1 MPPVVLTGF
10 QLFGNDVAVGDN
22 SPLKQSI
29 SITNFLTL
37 THAQNV
43 FSFEFSALSYA
54 SPERNRYRYRLEP
67 LENNWNE
74 TDSNRRFVSYT
85 TLAPGEYVF
94 RVQGSNNRGVW
105 NESGVSVRIR
115 ILPPWWGTWWFRTI
129 LAALIVAVLAALY
142 QLRLQ
147 QVTHQIN
154 IGVEARVNERTRIA
168 RDLHD
173 TLLQSFQGLVLR
185 FQAVDEMLSTRPME
199 AKKAMGSALDRAD
212 QAIIEGRDAITE
224 MRTSSLAGHDLPK
237 SMSALMT
244 HLSEEISAG
253 NGGPVSFRVRV
264 EGTPLTVRRLIQ
276 DEIYRIA
283 GSRCAIRSVM
293 RTPVISRRKSPT
305 PNLCFVYAFVTM
317 EKALIHGSRNAA
329 DVPATGVC
337 LESTSEPSASAR
349 DWRSGAKSPLA
360 PRWS

>member
-1 MPPVVLTGF
+1 M
-10 QLFGNDVAVGDN
+10 
-22 SPLKQSI
+22 
-29 SITNFLTL
+29 
-37 THAQNV
+37 
-43 FSFEFSALSYA
+43 A
-54 SPERNRYRYRLEP
+54 SG
-67 LENNWNE
+67 
-74 TDSNRRFVSYT
+74 TI
-85 TLAPGEYVF
+85 
-94 RVQGSNNRGVW
+94 
-105 NESGVSVRIR
+105 SGVSVRIR

-264 EGTPLTVRRLIQ
+264 EGRRPCACESQ
-276 DEIYRIA
+276 DEISNCAGVVAQFVQSCARQSYRDGNHLHRIFA
-283 GSRCAIRSVM
+283 S
-293 RTPVISRRKSPT
+293 
-305 PNLCFVYAFVTM
+305 
-317 EKALIHGSRNAA
+317 
-329 DVPATGVC
+329 
-337 LESTSEPSASAR
+337 STLS
-349 DWRSGAKSPLA
+349 
-360 PRWS
+360 